1 MLVLVMVRSSCSV
14 SMPPVIT
21 IIGASVIGIDI
32 GQSRGDSLLLH
43 RASRFDNIRVDID
56 GPPNWRP
63 ASSAAMG
70 DMLLMPE

>member
-1 MLVLVMVRSSCSV
+1 M

-21 IIGASVIGIDI
+21 IIGALVIGIDI
-32 GQSRGDSLLLH
+32 GQSRGLRYCCIVLRGLITFVST
-43 RASRFDNIRVDID
+43 FD
-56 GPPNWRP
+56 GPHNWRP